1 MWGDVPE
8 SRWFENCPH
17 LQVCETEHEC
27 ELRHLDCQCPVAH
40 EQATECAG
48 WLRENHLDDE
58 DRSENDE

>member
-1 MWGDVPE
+1 MWGPVPE

-40 EQATECAG
+40 ELSTECAG
-48 WLRENHLDDE
+48 WLREWGGE
-58 DRSENDE
+58 G